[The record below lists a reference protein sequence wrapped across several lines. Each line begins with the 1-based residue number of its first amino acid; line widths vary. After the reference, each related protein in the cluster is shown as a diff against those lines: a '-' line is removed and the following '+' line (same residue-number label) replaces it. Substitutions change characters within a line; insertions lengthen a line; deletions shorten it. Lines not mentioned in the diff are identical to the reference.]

1 MVDTSL
7 TIFVGCFVV
16 FGWFFSNQMASSEN
30 SSYNVNKYVAST
42 ALLLKFYF
50 TYSTDSFL
58 LWRWWK
64 LTQEICVVCT
74 LIVHKFSRQEW
85 SVRSETILSVLISN
99 IPFFCLFRQKP
110 TIDVHTQFFK
120 ATSLFWL
127 QQQWPVARGPRILL
141 DLVSTH
147 FLARSDLFP
156 FSSSVY
162 IPARLYLSN
171 PLLLHWGTELSNSEN
186 HFQNIDAFAR
196 SRATKISSNQVVILI
211 DYA

>member
-1 MVDTSL
+1 
-7 TIFVGCFVV
+7 
-16 FGWFFSNQMASSEN
+16 MASSDN

-42 ALLLKFYF
+42 ALLIKFYF

-99 IPFFCLFRQKP
+99 IPFFFAFFDRSRRT

-147 FLARSDLFP
+147 FLARLVMFHLL
-156 FSSSVY
+156 SSVY
-162 IPARLYLSN
+162 IPACLFPWRARASWKTEGRTALSWDLKTATTKLIWAQQRHAALVKTTH
-171 PLLLHWGTELSNSEN
+171 LL
-186 HFQNIDAFAR
+186 
-196 SRATKISSNQVVILI
+196 
-211 DYA
+211 

>member
-1 MVDTSL
+1 M
-7 TIFVGCFVV
+7 
-16 FGWFFSNQMASSEN
+16 
-30 SSYNVNKYVAST
+30 
-42 ALLLKFYF
+42 
-50 TYSTDSFL
+50 YSTDSFL

-110 TIDVHTQFFK
+110 TIDVHTHFFK

-162 IPARLYLSN
+162 IPARLFLSN
-171 PLLLHWGTELSNSEN
+171 PLLPLVCRPALGIARRVLNCCCAEALSWV
-186 HFQNIDAFAR
+186 
-196 SRATKISSNQVVILI
+196 TVKIIFKTLTLSQDQEPRKFRQIKYLVILI